1 MSALAELRHDLRT
14 MSREQILLRLLIVL
28 AAETYA
34 VVLTSV
40 SAAGL
45 VALVVVMALGMLT
58 ALLPQ
63 TSLPS
68 FVILYLLA
76 SWVVGV
82 ESAWTSAALPAAL
95 ALLVFHAGCTLA
107 ASVPPQ
113 SPLPTAL
120 LTTQARRLSV
130 VAVITVAVWA
140 AAWGAHAVTLPG
152 GIVAPVVGLAV
163 LVAAAAGHYRLV
175 TRRSRALPR

>member
-1 MSALAELRHDLRT
+1 MSTLAELRHDLRT

-28 AAETYA
+28 AAEAYA

-45 VALVVVMALGMLT
+45 VALVAVMALGMLT

-82 ESAWTSAALPAAL
+82 ESAWTPAALPAAL
-95 ALLVFHAGCTLA
+95 SLLLLHAGCTLA
-107 ASVPPQ
+107 ATVPPQ

-120 LTTQARRLSV
+120 LTTQAWRLGI
-130 VAVITVAVWA
+130 VAVTTVAVWA
-140 AAWGAHAVTLPG
+140 
-152 GIVAPVVGLAV
+152 
-163 LVAAAAGHYRLV
+163 
-175 TRRSRALPR
+175 